1 MSLIY
6 ENRFIDGHLVSTGRL
21 LGIELQHGKEVTPL
35 YWFEDGTKGGGYYYA
50 NGETT
55 EQTFRRYPLNS
66 FRISSPFTTS
76 RRNPVTGRVRAHE
89 GVDLAAP
96 RGTPVYSVS
105 DGIIEAADS
114 SLSGYGNRIDINHG
128 NGYSTRYGHLKG
140 YAKGIRPGVF
150 VKKGQLIGY
159 CGSTGVSTG
168 PHVHFEFHVNGRPV
182 NPVKVAI
189 QTNARIPSRYY
200 AAARPRV
207 TALARQMKQLDAVQ
221 TASNGKTVP
230 VMSADQV
237 KAALAAADTPASKK
251 KQQG

>member
-1 MSLIY
+1 M
-6 ENRFIDGHLVSTGRL
+6 
-21 LGIELQHGKEVTPL
+21 
-35 YWFEDGTKGGGYYYA
+35 
-50 NGETT
+50 
-55 EQTFRRYPLNS
+55 
-66 FRISSPFTTS
+66 
-76 RRNPVTGRVRAHE
+76 TGRVRAHE

-114 SLSGYGNRIDINHG
+114 SLSGY
-128 NGYSTRYGHLKG
+128 GYSTRYGHLKG